1 MTQQASV
8 LVVEDNDL
16 ERQITA
22 ETLRE
27 EGFSV
32 EEALHGRRAMELLQL
47 SRFDVVLTDLMMP
60 GMSGEEL
67 LLKVKERYPA
77 TQVVILTAH
86 GTIDSAVK
94 ATKDGAFNYLTK
106 PTDRETVVIA
116 VARAAELALEKQEN
130 LLLRREMAGKLQ
142 VEGLIGQDP
151 AMTEVVR
158 IVQKV
163 APSNSTVLIQG
174 ESGTGKEVIARAIHR
189 LSPRGQRA
197 FVAINCSAIPDTL
210 IENELFGHERGAFT
224 GATERKIGLI
234 ESADKSTLFLD
245 EIADLNIG
253 LQAKLLRVLQEREVR
268 RVVGNESVRV
278 DARLLA
284 ASNRNLA
291 EEVAEGRFRE
301 DLFYR
306 VNVVTITLPP
316 LRERRADIPLL
327 ANHTLERFA
336 QLGNGKPK
344 EISREAME
352 VLLDYSWPGN
362 VRQLESAIERA
373 LLLCE
378 GDKILPRDLPQ
389 EVIKRQTVG
398 RADRNRASDRYELP
412 PEGINFER
420 FERDLILQAM
430 EKNEWVIAKAAKMLG
445 MSYRTLQ
452 YRLDKFELSK
462 PETRAGGSGAPAS
475 KSNQVS

>member
-1 MTQQASV
+1 MTSQASV

-27 EGFSV
+27 EGFAV
-32 EEALHGRRAMELLQL
+32 EEAANGRRAMELLQL

-60 GMSGEEL
+60 GMTGEEL
-67 LLKVKERYPA
+67 LVKVKERYPA
-77 TQVVILTAH
+77 AQVVILTAH
-86 GTIDSAVK
+86 GSIDSAVK
-94 ATKDGAFNYLTK
+94 ATKEGAFNYLTK
-106 PTDRETVVIA
+106 PTDRETLVIA
-116 VARAAELALEKQEN
+116 VARAAELAMEKQEN
-130 LLLRREMAGKLQ
+130 LILRREVAGKLQ
-142 VEGLIGQDP
+142 VEGIIGQDP
-151 AMTEVVR
+151 AIMDIIR

-174 ESGTGKEVIARAIHR
+174 ESGTGKEVIARAIHK
-189 LSPRGQRA
+189 LSPRSQRS

-245 EIADLNIG
+245 EIADLGIG
-253 LQAKLLRVLQEREVR
+253 LQAKLLRVLQEREIR
-268 RVVGNESVRV
+268 RVGGNEPVHV
-278 DARLLA
+278 DVRLLA

-291 EEVAEGRFRE
+291 EEVGEERFRE
-301 DLFYR
+301 DLYYR
-306 VNVVTITLPP
+306 LNVVTITLPP
-316 LRERRADIPLL
+316 LRDRRQDVPLL

-336 QLGNGKPK
+336 HLSGGRVK
-344 EISREAME
+344 EISRETME

-373 LLLCE
+373 ILLCE

-389 EVIKRQTVG
+389 EVLKRKTPG
-398 RADRNRASDRYELP
+398 KADRGRGNDRFELP
-412 PEGINFER
+412 TDGINFEN
-420 FERDLILQAM
+420 FERDLIVQAM
-430 EKNEWVIAKAAKMLG
+430 EKTDWVIAKAAKLLG

-452 YRLDKFELSK
+452 YRLDKFGLSK
-462 PETRAGGSGAPAS
+462 PDAKGTPSPPAAGAKP
-475 KSNQVS
+475 

>member
-16 ERQITA
+16 EREITV
-22 ETLRE
+22 ETLRD
-27 EGFSV
+27 EGFAV
-32 EEALHGRRAMELLQL
+32 EEAANGRRAMELLQL
-47 SRFDVVLTDLMMP
+47 SRFDTVLTDLMMP

-67 LLKVKERYPA
+67 LIKVKERYPN

-86 GTIDSAVK
+86 GSIDSAVK

-106 PTDRETVVIA
+106 PTDRETMVIA
-116 VARAAELALEKQEN
+116 VARASELAHEKQDN
-130 LLLRREMAGKLQ
+130 QLLRREVAGKLQ
-142 VEGLIGQDP
+142 IEGIIGQDP
-151 AMTEVVR
+151 AIIDIIR

-163 APSNSTVLIQG
+163 APSNSTILVQG

-189 LSPRGQRA
+189 LSPRAQRP

-245 EIADLNIG
+245 EIADLDIG

-268 RVVGNESVRV
+268 RVGGNDSVRV
-278 DARLLA
+278 DVRLIA

-291 EEVAEGRFRE
+291 DEVAEERFRE
-301 DLFYR
+301 DLYYR

-316 LRERRADIPLL
+316 LRDRRSDIPLL
-327 ANHTLERFA
+327 AHHSLERFA
-336 QLGNGKPK
+336 HISNGPPK
-344 EISREAME
+344 ELTRETME

-373 LLLCE
+373 TLLCE

-389 EVIKRQTVG
+389 EVLRRQAVG
-398 RADRNRASDRYELP
+398 KAEKSRGGDRYEIP
-412 PEGINFER
+412 DEGINFEQ
-420 FERDLILQAM
+420 FERDMIIQAM
-430 EKNEWVIAKAAKMLG
+430 EKSDWVIAKAAKKLG

-452 YRLDKFELSK
+452 YRLDKFGLGK
-462 PETRAGGSGAPAS
+462 PEGKGAATGSSAKP
-475 KSNQVS
+475 

>member
-16 ERQITA
+16 ERQIVA

-27 EGFSV
+27 EGFAV
-32 EEALHGRRAMELLQL
+32 EEAALGKRAMELLQL

-67 LLKVKERYPA
+67 LVQVEEHYPA
-77 TQVVILTAH
+77 TQVVVLTAH
-86 GTIDSAVK
+86 GTIDSAVN
-94 ATKDGAFNYLTK
+94 ATKKGAFYYLLK
-106 PTDRETVVIA
+106 PADREQLVMT
-116 VARAAELALEKQEN
+116 VARAAQFALEKQEN
-130 LLLRREMAGKLQ
+130 LLLRREIAGKLQ
-142 VEGLIGQDP
+142 VEGIIGQD
-151 AMTEVVR
+151 AAIHDVIR
-158 IVQKV
+158 IVRKV

-189 LSPRGQRA
+189 LSPRGQRP
-197 FVAINCSAIPDTL
+197 FVAINCSAIPDNL

-245 EIADLNIG
+245 EIADLG
-253 LQAKLLRVLQEREVR
+253 FGVQAKLLRVLQEREVR
-268 RVVGNESVRV
+268 RVGGNESFRV
-278 DARLLA
+278 DVRLLA
-284 ASNRNLA
+284 ATNRVLA
-291 EEVAEGRFRE
+291 EEVAEERFRE
-301 DLFYR
+301 DLYYR

-316 LRERRADIPLL
+316 LRDRRSDIPAL
-327 ANHTLERFA
+327 ASHTLNRFA
-336 QLGNGKPK
+336 SLSAGRVK

-373 LLLCE
+373 ILLCE
-378 GDKILPRDLPQ
+378 GDTVLPRDLPQ
-389 EVIKRQTVG
+389 EVLARKSVG
-398 RADRNRASDRYELP
+398 KIDRSRGSDRFEIP
-412 PEGINFER
+412 PEGINFENL
-420 FERDLILQAM
+420 ERDLILQAM
-430 EKNEWVIAKAAKMLG
+430 DRADWVIAKAAKMLG

-452 YRLDKFELSK
+452 YRLDKFDIKK
-462 PETRAGGSGAPAS
+462 PDG
-475 KSNQVS
+475 KSALREG

>member
-1 MTQQASV
+1 MTSQASV

-27 EGFSV
+27 EGFAV
-32 EEALHGRRAMELLQL
+32 EEAANGRRAMELLQL
-47 SRFDVVLTDLMMP
+47 SRFDVVLSDLMMP
-60 GMSGEEL
+60 GMTGEEL
-67 LLKVKERYPA
+67 LVKVKERYPA
-77 TQVVILTAH
+77 AQVVILTAH
-86 GTIDSAVK
+86 GSIDSAVK

-106 PTDRETVVIA
+106 PTDRETLVIA
-116 VARAAELALEKQEN
+116 VARAAELAMEKQEN
-130 LLLRREMAGKLQ
+130 LILRREVAGKLQ
-142 VEGLIGQDP
+142 VEGIIGQDP
-151 AMTEVVR
+151 AIQEVIKIVR
-158 IVQKV
+158 KV
-163 APSNSTVLIQG
+163 APSNTTVLIQG
-174 ESGTGKEVIARAIHR
+174 ESGTGKEVIARAIHK
-189 LSPRGQRA
+189 LSPRSQRP

-245 EIADLNIG
+245 EIADLGIG

-268 RVVGNESVRV
+268 RVGANEPVRV
-278 DARLLA
+278 DVRLVA

-291 EEVAEGRFRE
+291 EEVGEERFRE
-301 DLFYR
+301 DLYYR
-306 VNVVTITLPP
+306 LNVVTITLPP
-316 LRERRADIPLL
+316 LRDRRQDVPLL

-336 QLGNGKPK
+336 HLSNGRVK
-344 EISREAME
+344 EISRETME

-373 LLLCE
+373 ILLCE

-389 EVIKRQTVG
+389 EVLKRKTLG
-398 RADRNRASDRYELP
+398 KADRGRGNDRFELP
-412 PEGINFER
+412 ADGINFEN
-420 FERDLILQAM
+420 FERDLIVQAM
-430 EKNEWVIAKAAKMLG
+430 EKTDWVIAKAAKMLG

-452 YRLDKFELSK
+452 YRLDKFGLSK
-462 PETRAGGSGAPAS
+462 PDAKGSPPSPAAGA
-475 KSNQVS
+475 